1 MSKIKLTPKQE
12 RFCNTYVEI
21 GNASAAYREAYSCD
35 GMKDKTINEK
45 ASKLLKKDKISTR
58 VKELQE
64 ELKQKSDIS
73 KDRILDELS
82 AILDAKITDYVQFD
96 GMNIKFK
103 PFDELTE
110 KQVKAIESIKEGRF
124 GIELKLH
131 GKSWTIERIC
141 KMLGF
146 DTPEKVEHSG
156 LIKANIAI
164 VPMKDVKQ
172 TFASSEDEVEK

>member
-1 MSKIKLTPKQE
+1 MSKIKVTPKQE
-12 RFCNTYVEI
+12 RFCNKYVECS
-21 GNASAAYREAYSCD
+21 NASEAYAASYD
-35 GMKDKTINEK
+35 AKNSSAKTITRK
-45 ASKLLKKDKISTR
+45 AYDVLNNKNVQARIA
-58 VKELQE
+58 ELQE
-64 ELKQKSDIS
+64 DLKQKSDIS

-96 GMNIKFK
+96 GVNIRFK
-103 PFDELTE
+103 PFDNLSE
-110 KQVKAIESIKEGRF
+110 KQIKAIESIKEGRF

-156 LIKANIAI
+156 TIIWKEEKTYETKPKADDNA
-164 VPMKDVKQ
+164 
-172 TFASSEDEVEK
+172 